1 MAKKPKNKK
10 PAVVATVE
18 DVSKPVTETLSIP
31 AADQGKV
38 PVPGVLPE
46 EHESAEEALSRFVED
61 ADAGKLRLPGA
72 PVKATPMAVHDEM
85 GPGDKLIIGN
95 SLKATVGVT
104 PPSDEPDLRGQVAV
118 DAGKATDAI
127 IGVQTKVGGPY
138 SSSELVGKVRELVP
152 DAMETS
158 DDPVAKFNDAIVVAP
173 RGSKVEPLQ
182 TGSKEWSGQ
191 PLRAEGGDATNVL
204 AKIDTRVIGGTFK
217 TDALKALVS
226 DDCGFQVGKLY
237 LFAFNADNKNAGD
250 ISAWLDNNIEWSL
263 PDQVDFYYFNQSSE
277 RAHVRNYREKS
288 VRDNR
293 IAIGILSV
301 PSHCLMITPHHI
313 PHSMEAD
320 GVFAF
325 SGSKLTREK
334 YRGET
339 SERMDAHREVT
350 L

>member
-46 EHESAEEALSRFVED
+46 GHESAEEALSRFVED
-61 ADAGKLRLPGA
+61 ADAGKLRLPDA
-72 PVKATPMAVHDEM
+72 PLKAKPMSVHDEM

-95 SLKATVGVT
+95 NMHDAIGAIPPIEVPHALQSVT
-104 PPSDEPDLRGQVAV
+104 PPRVSE
-118 DAGKATDAI
+118 T
-127 IGVQTKVGGPY
+127 PY
-138 SSSELVGKVRELVP
+138 GSAYTTTPSSASELVGKVRELVP
-152 DAMETS
+152 DAMETN

-182 TGSKEWSGQ
+182 TGSKEWVGQ
-191 PLRAEGGDATNVL
+191 PLRAEGGDVTNVL

-217 TDALKALVS
+217 TDTLKALVS

-237 LFAFNADNKNAGD
+237 LFAFNADNKNAGE

-339 SERMDAHREVT
+339 SELMDANREVT